1 MKDNIKQ
8 ILKVFIPCFLL
19 GILLGIVSGVFGFE
33 NIIKNIMNGD
43 LKEIIINSSPYILMI
58 GGGILSI
65 VSFVIVLYVKKKLNL
80 NDDENILKMEKLL
93 DWGFLIS
100 NLLLISNMILFG
112 VVTCNIK
119 SDLIFISII
128 FFFVYLFIASLCQII
143 IVNLIKLINPEK
155 KGNLMDKQFQ
165 KEWLDSCDEAQKA
178 IIYEVS
184 YKTFQFMNSFLAI
197 LLNTLIIINIISN
210 VIGIVPIIIVGL
222 VYLVLIMCYTYYA
235 MKLEYK

>member
-19 GILLGIVSGVFGFE
+19 GVLLGIVSGVFGFE

-165 KEWLDSCDEAQKA
+165 KEWLDSCDESQKA
-178 IIYEVS
+178 LIYEVS
-184 YKTFQFMNSFLAI
+184 YKTIQFMNSFLAI

>member
-128 FFFVYLFIASLCQII
+128 IFFVYLFIASLCQII

-178 IIYEVS
+178 LIYEVS

-222 VYLVLIMCYTYYA
+222 VYLVLILCYTYYA

>member
-178 IIYEVS
+178 LIYEVS